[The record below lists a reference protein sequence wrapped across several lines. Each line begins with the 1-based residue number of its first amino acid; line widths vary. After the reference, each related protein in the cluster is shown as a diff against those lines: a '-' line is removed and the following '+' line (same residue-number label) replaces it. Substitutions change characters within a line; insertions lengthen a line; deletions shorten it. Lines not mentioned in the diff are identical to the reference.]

1 MRWSVELS
9 KKNWLGRINMQK
21 VVIALYALGDDES
34 VLCTATNAQLGK
46 ACGLSA
52 EAIKTHL
59 HRLDN
64 DGHIRTFQKEGYHIT
79 KRIIVFLTRLKPR
92 PLSPKSRSSAAK
104 DISAERSNT
113 QSMRRIIPSGAESR
127 KLLRTNTLE
136 AFACDIDRYRPA

>member
-79 KRIIVFLTRLKPR
+79 KRIIVFLDATE
-92 PLSPKSRSSAAK
+92 
-104 DISAERSNT
+104 AEAT
-113 QSMRRIIPSGAESR
+113 IAEIEKLRRKGYLSR
-127 KLLRTNTLE
+127 KEQYAIYEADYSEWCRKQEALE
-136 AFACDIDRYRPA
+136 NQYA